1 MVNNTGSQAKTDNEQ
16 MNQSSTIPSIT
27 NAETSIVNTNGNSFS
42 QPASNYQATTNNP
55 SLPQTGD
62 NSSKELIIGLAALAL
77 SIPLVGLDL
86 KKQTN

>member
-1 MVNNTGSQAKTDNEQ
+1 MVNNTGSRAKADNEQ

-27 NAETSIVNTNGNSFS
+27 NAEIVNTNGNSFS